1 MYSFDPKE
9 LDLKHRHQLLI
20 GGVAPRPIAL
30 VSTQSKDGKDN
41 LAPFSFF
48 NAFGSNPPVIA
59 FSAARRGRNGTTKDT
74 YNNLMETQECV
85 VHIVT
90 YSIVE
95 QMNVAST
102 EYPTGVDEFTKSGFT
117 KIKSD
122 IVKPYRVKESP
133 FHMEC
138 KLRQMVPLGDQPAS
152 GNLAICDVVRFH
164 IAEEMYVNNRVMVE
178 KMDQVS
184 RNGGPYYTRAF
195 PPSMF
200 SIVQPTT
207 EIGVGYDQ
215 LPKAFKTSDEL
226 SANDLGQ
233 LATVVQIPTK
243 EECKAFTQSLHM
255 QDLMATAKVFL
266 KMRKTL
272 EAWKVLSVHF
282 KV

>member
-1 MYSFDPKE
+1 MYSFNPKE
-9 LDLKHRHQLLI
+9 MDLKHRHQLLI

-30 VSTQSKDGKDN
+30 VSTQSQDGKDN

-59 FSAARRGRNGTTKDT
+59 FSPAKRGRDGSFKDT
-74 YNNLMETQECV
+74 YKNLMETKECV

-95 QMNVAST
+95 QMNVTSS
-102 EYPTGVDEFTKSGFT
+102 EYPTGVDEFVKSGFT

-122 IVKPYRVKESP
+122 VVKPFRVKESP

-138 KLRQMVPLGDQPAS
+138 KLRQMVHLGDEPAS

-164 IAEEMYVNNRVMVE
+164 IAQEMYVDGRVQIE
-178 KMDQVS
+178 KMDQVA

-195 PPSMF
+195 APSMF
-200 SIVQPTT
+200 QIIQPTT
-207 EIGVGYDQ
+207 ELGVGYEQ
-215 LPKAFKTSDEL
+215 LPKAFKDSHDL

-233 LATVVQIPTK
+233 LAAVQQIPSLVEAKEFTK
-243 EECKAFTQSLHM
+243 KL
-255 QDLMATAKVFL
+255 DLEDLLATAKVFL
-266 KMRKTL
+266 QKRKTL
-272 EAWKVLSVHF
+272 EAWKVLRVHF
-282 KV
+282 GV

>member
-20 GGVAPRPIAL
+20 GGVAPRPIAF

-59 FSAARRGRNGTTKDT
+59 FSAARRGRDGTTKNT
-74 YNNLMETQECV
+74 YDNLMETKECV

-95 QMNVAST
+95 QMNVASA
-102 EYPTGVDEFTKSGFT
+102 EYPKGVDEFVKSGFT

-122 IVKPYRVKESP
+122 VVKPNRVKESP

-138 KLRQMVPLGDQPAS
+138 TLREMVSLGDQPAS
-152 GNLAICDVVRFH
+152 GNLAICDIVRFH

-178 KMDQVS
+178 KMDQVA

-200 SIVQPTT
+200 QIVQPTT
-207 EIGVGYDQ
+207 ELGVGYDQ
-215 LPKAFKTSDEL
+215 LPKAFKDSHEL

-233 LATVVQIPTK
+233 LATIQQIPTVTESK
-243 EECKAFTQSLHM
+243 EFANKLNLD
-255 QDLMATAKVFL
+255 DLLACGKVFL
-266 KMRKTL
+266 QKRKTL
-272 EAWKVLSVHF
+272 EAWKVLRVHF
-282 KV
+282 NV

>member
-1 MYSFDPKE
+1 MFSFDPKE

-20 GGVAPRPIAL
+20 GGVAPRPIAF

-74 YNNLMETQECV
+74 YNNLMETKECV

-90 YSIVE
+90 YSMVE
-95 QMNVAST
+95 QMNLASA
-102 EYPTGVDEFTKSGFT
+102 EYPTGVDEFVKSGFN

-122 IVKPYRVKESP
+122 VVKPWRVKESP

-138 KLRQMVPLGDQPAS
+138 KLRDMISLGDQPAS

-164 IAEEMYVNNRVMVE
+164 IAEEMYVNDRVQIE
-178 KMDQVS
+178 KMDQVA

-200 SIVQPTT
+200 QIVQPTT
-207 EIGVGYDQ
+207 ELGVGYDQ
-215 LPKAFKTSDEL
+215 LPNAFKNSHEL

-233 LATVVQIPTK
+233 LATIQQIPTID
-243 EECKAFTQSLHM
+243 ESIAFVKTLNSE
-255 QDLMATAKVFL
+255 DLFAVAKVFL
-266 KMRKTL
+266 GMRKTL
-272 EAWKVLSVHF
+272 EAWKVLRVHF

>member
-1 MYSFDPKE
+1 MYSFDPKD

-20 GGVAPRPIAL
+20 GGVAPRPIAF

-59 FSAARRGRNGTTKDT
+59 FSAARRARNGTTKDT

-90 YSIVE
+90 YSFVE
-95 QMNVAST
+95 QMNVTST
-102 EYPTGVDEFTKSGFT
+102 EYPTDVDEFAKSGLT
-117 KIKSD
+117 KMKSD
-122 IVKPYRVKESP
+122 LVKPYRVKESP

-138 KLRQMVPLGDQPAS
+138 KLRQMVPLGDQGAS

-178 KMDQVS
+178 KMDQVA

-200 SIVQPTT
+200 QIVQSTT

-215 LPKAFKTSDEL
+215 LPKAFKDSHEL

-233 LATVVQIPTK
+233 LATLVTPPTR
-243 EECKAFTQSLHM
+243 EESKKFADQLGFK
-255 QDLMATAKVFL
+255 DLLSTAKVFL
-266 KMRKTL
+266 QQRKTL
-272 EAWKVLSVHF
+272 EAWKMLAVYF
-282 KV
+282 RI

>member
-1 MYSFDPKE
+1 MFSFDPKE
-9 LDLKHRHQLLI
+9 MDLKHRHQLLI

-59 FSAARRGRNGTTKDT
+59 FSPARRGRNGSTKDT
-74 YNNLMETQECV
+74 YNNLIETKECV

-90 YSIVE
+90 YAMVE
-95 QMNVAST
+95 QMNVTSS
-102 EYPTGVDEFTKSGFT
+102 EYPTGVDEFAKSGFT

-122 IVKPYRVKESP
+122 VVKPSRVKESP

-138 KLRQMVPLGDQPAS
+138 KLRQMIHLGEEPAS

-164 IAEEMYVNNRVMVE
+164 IQEDMYVDGRVQIE
-178 KMDQVS
+178 KMDQVA

-195 PPSMF
+195 LPSMF
-200 SIVQPTT
+200 QIVQPTT
-207 EIGVGYDQ
+207 ELGVGYDQ
-215 LPKAFKTSDEL
+215 LPKAFKDSHEL

-233 LATVVQIPTK
+233 LASVLVTPSLADAQAFVQK
-243 EECKAFTQSLHM
+243 LGFH
-255 QDLMATAKVFL
+255 DLLATAKVFL
-266 KMRKTL
+266 AQRKAV
-272 EAWKVLSVHF
+272 EAWKVLSVYF
-282 KV
+282 QK

>member
-30 VSTQSKDGKDN
+30 VSSQSADGVDN

-74 YNNLMETQECV
+74 YNNLMETRECV

-90 YSIVE
+90 YSMVE
-95 QMNVAST
+95 QMNMTST
-102 EYPTGVDEFTKSGFT
+102 EYPTGVDEFEKSGFT
-117 KIKSD
+117 KIKSNV
-122 IVKPYRVKESP
+122 VKPFRVKESP

-138 KLRQMVPLGDQPAS
+138 TLREMVSLGDQPAS

-164 IAEEMYVNNRVMVE
+164 IAKEMYVDGRVQIE
-178 KMDQVS
+178 KMDQVA

-195 PPSMF
+195 GPSMF
-200 SIVQPTT
+200 QIVQPTT
-207 EIGVGYDQ
+207 ELGVGYDQ
-215 LPKAFKTSDEL
+215 LPKAFKNSHDL

-233 LATVVQIPTK
+233 LASIQEIPALDVS
-243 EECKAFTQSLHM
+243 KAFVTSLHSE
-255 QDLMATAKVFL
+255 DLLAVAKVFL
-266 KMRKTL
+266 GMRKTL
-272 EAWKVLSVHF
+272 EAWKVLRVHF
-282 KV
+282 GV

>member
-30 VSTQSKDGKDN
+30 VSTQSTEGVDN

-74 YNNLMETQECV
+74 YNNLMEIHECV
-85 VHIVT
+85 VHIVS

-95 QMNVAST
+95 QMNVASA
-102 EYPTGVDEFTKSGFT
+102 EYPTGVDEFAKSGFT

-122 IVKPYRVKESP
+122 VVKPFRVKESP
-133 FHMEC
+133 FQMEC
-138 KLRQMVPLGDQPAS
+138 KLRQMVHLGDEPAS

-178 KMDQVS
+178 KMDQVA

-200 SIVQPTT
+200 QIVQPTT
-207 EIGVGYDQ
+207 ELGVGYDQ
-215 LPKAFKTSDEL
+215 LPKAFKDSHEL

-233 LATVVQIPTK
+233 LATIVEIPSMDDSK
-243 EECKAFTQSLHM
+243 KFTAEIKLI
-255 QDLMATAKVFL
+255 DTMATAKVFL
-266 KMRKTL
+266 GLRKTL
-272 EAWKVLSVHF
+272 EAWKVLRVHF
-282 KV
+282 NV

>member
-30 VSTQSKDGKDN
+30 VSTCSADGHDN

-74 YNNLMETQECV
+74 YNNLMETKECV

-90 YSIVE
+90 YSMVE
-95 QMNVAST
+95 QMNITST
-102 EYPTGVDEFTKSGFT
+102 EYPTEVDEFVKSGFT

-122 IVKPYRVKESP
+122 IVKPSRVKESP

-138 KLRQMVPLGDQPAS
+138 KLREMVHLGDEPAS
-152 GNLAICDVVRFH
+152 GNLAVCDVVRFH
-164 IAEEMYVNNRVMVE
+164 INEEMYVEGRVQIE
-178 KMDQVS
+178 KMDQVA

-200 SIVQPTT
+200 QIVQPTT
-207 EIGVGYDQ
+207 ELGVGYDQ
-215 LPKAFKTSDEL
+215 LPKAFKNSHDL

-233 LATVVQIPTK
+233 LATIQQIPTID
-243 EECKAFTQSLHM
+243 ESIAFVKTLNSE
-255 QDLMATAKVFL
+255 DLFAVAKVFL
-266 KMRKTL
+266 GMRKTL
-272 EAWKVLSVHF
+272 EAWKVLRVHF
-282 KV
+282 KT

>member
-1 MYSFDPKE
+1 MYSFDPKD

-20 GGVAPRPIAL
+20 GGVAPRPIAF

-59 FSAARRGRNGTTKDT
+59 FSAARRARNGTTKDT

-90 YSIVE
+90 YSFVE

-102 EYPTGVDEFTKSGFT
+102 EYPTGVDEFAKSGLT

-138 KLRQMVPLGDQPAS
+138 KLRQMVPLGDQGAS

-164 IAEEMYVNNRVMVE
+164 IAEEMYVNNRVLVE
-178 KMDQVS
+178 KMDQVA

-195 PPSMF
+195 PASMF
-200 SIVQPTT
+200 QIVQPTT
-207 EIGVGYDQ
+207 EIGVGFDQ
-215 LPKAFKTSDEL
+215 LPKSFKDSHEL

-233 LATVVQIPTK
+233 LATVVTPPSV
-243 EECKAFTQSLHM
+243 EESKKFADQLGFK
-255 QDLMATAKVFL
+255 DLLATAKVFL
-266 KMRKTL
+266 AQRRTL
-272 EAWKVLSVHF
+272 DAWKILTVYF
-282 KV
+282 KN

>member
-1 MYSFDPKE
+1 MFSFDPKE

-30 VSTQSKDGKDN
+30 VSTQSKDGMDN

-85 VHIVT
+85 VHIVHFDM
-90 YSIVE
+90 VE
-95 QMNVAST
+95 QMNMTST
-102 EYPTGVDEFTKSGFT
+102 EYPTGIDEFTKSGFT
-117 KIKSD
+117 KLKSD
-122 IVKPYRVKESP
+122 VVKPFRVKESR

-138 KLRQMVPLGDQPAS
+138 KLREMVSLGDEPAS

-164 IAEEMYVNNRVMVE
+164 IAEDMYVDGRVMIE
-178 KMDQVS
+178 KMDQVA

-195 PPSMF
+195 APSMF
-200 SIVQPTT
+200 QIVQPTT
-207 EIGVGYDQ
+207 ELGVGYDQ
-215 LPKAFKTSDEL
+215 LPKAFKDSHDL

-233 LATVVQIPTK
+233 LATVQQIPSAA
-243 EECKAFTQSLHM
+243 ECKAFANLFQG
-255 QDLMATAKVFL
+255 QDLLANAKVFL
-266 KMRKTL
+266 GMRKTL

-282 KV
+282 GL